1 MVKKP
6 LVDSSSLRKSGHY
19 FLMNKKN
26 LESIH
31 IVGVL
36 GLSLI
41 WVAII
46 TLDES
51 TPIIDENL
59 K

>member
-1 MVKKP
+1 MP
-6 LVDSSSLRKSGHY
+6 LVDSSSLRKSGHN
-19 FLMNKKN
+19 FLMNKKI

-31 IVGVL
+31 IMGVL

-41 WVAII
+41 WVVTI